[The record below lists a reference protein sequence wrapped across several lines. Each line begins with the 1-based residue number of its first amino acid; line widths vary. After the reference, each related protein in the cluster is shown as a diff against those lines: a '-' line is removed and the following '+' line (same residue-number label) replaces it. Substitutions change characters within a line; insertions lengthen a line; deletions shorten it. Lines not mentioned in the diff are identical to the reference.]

1 MVGKRSSSLLL
12 TYYGGCHDHAIFF
25 LCNSKPLAFMSQL
38 HRFFLHISSEDN
50 ATPTRRG
57 INYFEFP
64 CLGHKSVNRRSER
77 SKTQLQAAA
86 FQEDFHKV
94 RALISQ

>member
-1 MVGKRSSSLLL
+1 
-12 TYYGGCHDHAIFF
+12 
-25 LCNSKPLAFMSQL
+25 MSQL

-57 INYFEFP
+57 NNYFESP
-64 CLGHKSVNRRSER
+64 CLGHKSVNRSSEK
-77 SKTQLQAAA
+77 SKTQLHVAAI
-86 FQEDFHKV
+86 QEDFHKV